1 MRSRR
6 CRKVE
11 RCARHSKRIQ
21 TTGFASHFQ
30 MADAGCRPIRL
41 STFSNLSLRLP
52 AEQDSGFQL
61 FIKSFATMVVQS
73 TCAAAWDKELR
84 SPSNYHLRLRMVTSL
99 RTNTLTNES
108 LPIANLRL
116 PISRNGFALLE
127 EIFSRKG
134 AKEALR
140 NAAALCAFA
149 REIF

>member
-1 MRSRR
+1 MHSRQ

-30 MADAGCRPIRL
+30 IADAGCRPIRL

-73 TCAAAWDKELR
+73 TCAAAWDKEPRL
-84 SPSNYHLRLRMVTSL
+84 PSNYHLRLRMVTSL
-99 RTNTLTNES
+99 RTTTLTNES
-108 LPIANLRL
+108 SPIANFSKRL
-116 PISRNGFALLE
+116 CTVGK
-127 EIFSRKG
+127 FSRTK
-134 AKEALR
+134 AQRKR
-140 NAAALCAFA
+140 
-149 REIF
+149 